1 MSRETGK
8 MPPDVC
14 HLIDNKVFVSELS
27 TQQAPPSIS
36 TKYHMNETQRKELE
50 EDYKQYTESYQ
61 TVIQLRNISNMS
73 PDDISKSIKQLVT
86 RYPAYATTDQIRILQ
101 FQHLTSDTQNKAVET
116 VSNTFPE
123 YMDDFYVS
131 KWMHNLEHW
140 FGSISEMGV
149 FGLTLTNSFQRWKES
164 NDDKDEYIFGTFQ
177 TLYGL
182 VQLVDTMTNNTPQFT
197 SSGTVLMMFD
207 QIETALVPD
216 LVQKVK
222 NWCRDRPNVID
233 KIVCVLPNVQ
243 DTTFLKME
251 DALTQLQFTYPTT
264 VYDEDKV
271 LRYLELDMKE
281 TAVSLDLGQEI
292 TLHTPESKDAV
303 RQVVNHM
310 LSEVTDILG
319 KPSPE

>member
-1 MSRETGK
+1 M
-8 MPPDVC
+8 D
-14 HLIDNKVFVSELS
+14 
-27 TQQAPPSIS
+27 
-36 TKYHMNETQRKELE
+36 ETQRKELK

-61 TVIQLRNISNMS
+61 TVIQLRNINNMS
-73 PDDISKSIKQLVT
+73 PDAISKSIKQLVT
-86 RYPAYATTDQIRILQ
+86 RYPAYETDPIRTLQ
-101 FQHLTSDTQNKAVET
+101 FQHLTSKTKKEAAE
-116 VSNTFPE
+116 SLSKSLPE
-123 YMDDFYVS
+123 YMDNFYVS

-149 FGLTLTNSFQRWKES
+149 FGLTLTNSFQRWNKS

-222 NWCRDRPNVID
+222 NWCRDRPNGID

-243 DTTFLKME
+243 DTTFLEME

-264 VYDEDKV
+264 VYDKV

-303 RQVVNHM
+303 SQVVNHM
-310 LSEVTDILG
+310 LSAVTDILG